1 MMLIWRGSRPFMGID
16 FETRLAATWP
26 PEEWTDVGVLVA
38 VSGGADSVALVRALP
53 RIAAS
58 RSGQLSVAHF
68 NHGLRGPE
76 SAADERFVVQLC
88 DALTVPCEVGHPAA
102 PLPSAVPDGLEA
114 AARDA
119 RYRFLLGVA
128 ERRGARY
135 LVTAHTAD
143 DQVETILHR
152 IVRGTGIAGLSGM
165 PRARSLSPAV
175 TLLRPMLAI
184 RRSEVLEYLTQLGQP
199 YRDDS
204 SNTDSR
210 FTRNRLRHDL
220 LPRLASDYNAEIGAA
235 LLRLGSLAGEVQ
247 QVVDRLVDEL
257 AQRAVVEQTA
267 QDLRLDAAALA
278 AQPAYLVRETLI
290 ALWRRQAWPMQAM
303 DRGQWELLADMAATA
318 LTVPHGTTC
327 KHVFP
332 GEIHATAAAG
342 QLRLVATPR

>member
-1 MMLIWRGSRPFMGID
+1 
-16 FETRLAATWP
+16 
-26 PEEWTDVGVLVA
+26 
-38 VSGGADSVALVRALP
+38 
-53 RIAAS
+53 
-58 RSGQLSVAHF
+58 VAHF

-76 SAADERFVVQLC
+76 SADDERFVVQLC
-88 DALTVPCEVGHPAA
+88 DALTVPCEAGHPAA
-102 PLPSAVPDGLEA
+102 PLSSAVPDGLEA

-119 RYRFLLGVA
+119 RYAFLLGVA

-143 DQVETILHR
+143 DQIETILHR

-165 PRARSLSPAV
+165 PRARPLSPAV

-210 FTRNRLRHDL
+210 FTRNRLRHEL
-220 LPRLASDYNAEIGAA
+220 LPRLASDYNAEIGTA

-267 QDLRLDAAALA
+267 QELRLDATALA

-318 LTVPHGTTC
+318 LTAPHGTTR

-332 GEIHATAAAG
+332 SEIHATAAAG
-342 QLRLVATPR
+342 QLRLVASRR